1 MEAFCIIVVEAI
13 IMIFKRLLNWCKP
26 QKENPMKY
34 LIVGLGNIGS
44 EYEDTRHNIG
54 FNVLN
59 ELAKQEKLQ
68 FENLRYGAVANY
80 QFKGKSLVLLKPS
93 TYMNLSGKSIRY
105 WMQQEKIL
113 AENLLVIVDDLAL
126 PFGALRMRQKGSD
139 AGHNGLKNIHEVFGH
154 NNYSR
159 IRFGIGDNFS
169 RGKQIDY
176 VLGKWGSDELATLPE
191 RIDLSIEMIKGFV
204 TIGAART
211 MSLFN
216 KK

>member
-1 MEAFCIIVVEAI
+1 MFLKR
-13 IMIFKRLLNWCKP
+13 IFNWSKTP
-26 QKENPMKY
+26 KVDYMKY

-54 FNVLN
+54 FNVLD
-59 ELAKQEKLQ
+59 ELAKQEKLK
-68 FENLRYGAVANY
+68 FENLRYGAVTEY
-80 QFKGKSLVLLKPS
+80 KFKGKTLILLKPS

-105 WMQQEKIL
+105 WMQQEKIKP
-113 AENLLVIVDDLAL
+113 ENLLVIVDDLAL
-126 PFGALRMRQKGSD
+126 PFNSIRMRQKGSD
-139 AGHNGLKNIHEVFGH
+139 AGHNGLKNIQEIFGH

-159 IRFGIGDNFS
+159 IRFGIGDNYS

-176 VLGKWGSDELATLPE
+176 VLGKWTNDEWAGLHE
-191 RIDLSIEMIKGFV
+191 GIDISINMIKGFT

-211 MSLFN
+211 MNQYN

>member
-1 MEAFCIIVVEAI
+1 MFL
-13 IMIFKRLLNWCKP
+13 KRLFNWSTSPKVDH
-26 QKENPMKY
+26 MKY

-44 EYEDTRHNIG
+44 EYDDTRHNIG

-59 ELAKQEKLQ
+59 AFAKQEKLQ
-68 FENLRYGAVANY
+68 FQNLRYGAVTEY
-80 QFKGKSLVLLKPS
+80 KFKGKTLVLLKPS
-93 TYMNLSGKSIRY
+93 TYMNLSGKAIRY
-105 WMQQEKIL
+105 WMQQEKISP
-113 AENLLVIVDDLAL
+113 ENLLVIVDDLAL

-139 AGHNGLKNIHEVFGH
+139 AGHNGLKNIQEVFAH

-159 IRFGIGDNFS
+159 IRFGIGDNYS

-176 VLGKWGSDELATLPE
+176 VLGKWDEGELAGLHE
-191 RIDLSIEMIKGFV
+191 GIDLAITMIKGFV

-211 MSLFN
+211 MSLYN

>member
-1 MEAFCIIVVEAI
+1 MEAFCIIVVDTTN
-13 IMIFKRLLNWCKP
+13 MSFKHCLIGV
-26 QKENPMKY
+26 NPKKNPVKY

-44 EYEDTRHNIG
+44 EYENTRHNIG
-54 FNVLN
+54 FKVLD
-59 ELAKQEKLQ
+59 ELANQEKLQ

-80 QFKGKSLVLLKPS
+80 RFKGKLLVLLKPS

-105 WMQQEKIL
+105 WMQQEKVSPD
-113 AENLLVIVDDLAL
+113 NLLVIVDDLVL

-139 AGHNGLKNIHEVFGH
+139 AGHNGLKNIYEIFGH

-159 IRFGIGDNFS
+159 IRFGIGDDFS

-176 VLGKWGSDELATLPE
+176 VLGKWESSELAALPL
-191 RIDLSIEMIKGFV
+191 RIDLAIEMIKGFV
-204 TIGAART
+204 TIGAPQT